1 MDENVSINLN
11 EEESTTLNEIK
22 AGIKQDIVNE
32 ISQMG
37 YKIIEDNYNGETKI
51 ADIVDK
57 AQQLRAAFNDICNK
71 TRNTYRDDVATSK
84 INVLEMDLKY
94 DLESLET
101 AIDEIVETDR
111 EARLKAIE
119 QLQKTDEY
127 KANRKDCLEMLAL
140 LKDIDVPYDIFMN
153 TIKDVVEAKDERTLR
168 IVKLLVGKSPTN
180 IYIVDQALKD
190 ITIYKN
196 NEHLKNFS
204 VEAKKYLKTG
214 DVSLSLFSYMRGVGK
229 DV

>member
-11 EEESTTLNEIK
+11 QEEVTTLEGIK

-37 YKIIEDNYNGETKI
+37 YKIIEDNYNGEAKV

-57 AQQLRAAFNDICNK
+57 AQQLRAAFNDICSK
-71 TRNTYRDDVATSK
+71 TRNRYKDDIATSK

-94 DLESLET
+94 DLESLEM

-111 EARLKAIE
+111 VARLKAIE
-119 QLQKTDEY
+119 ELQKTDEY
-127 KANRKDCLEMLAL
+127 KVNRKDCLEMLAL

-153 TIKDVVEAKDERTLR
+153 TIKDVVEAKDESTLR
-168 IVKLLVGKSPTN
+168 VIQLLVGKSATN
-180 IYIVDQALKD
+180 TYIVDQALKD
-190 ITIYKN
+190 ISAYKN

-214 DVSLSLFSYMRGVGK
+214 EVGLSLFSYMKGAGK
-229 DV
+229 

>member
-11 EEESTTLNEIK
+11 QEEVTTLEDIK
-22 AGIKQDIVNE
+22 TSIAKDVMDE

-37 YKIIEDNYNGETKI
+37 YKIIENNYDGAGKV

-57 AQQLRAAFNDICNK
+57 AQQLRAAFNDECSRI
-71 TRNTYRDDVATSK
+71 RNRYRDDIIASK

-94 DLESLET
+94 DLESLEHDV
-101 AIDEIVETDR
+101 DEIVETDR
-111 EARLKAIE
+111 VARLKAIE
-119 QLQKTDEY
+119 ELQKTDEY

-140 LKDIDVPYDIFMN
+140 LKDIEVPYDIFMS
-153 TIKDVVEAKDERTLR
+153 TIKDVVEAKDESTLR
-168 IVKLLVGKSPTN
+168 IIQLLVGKSATN
-180 IYIVDQALKD
+180 TYIVDQALKD
-190 ITIYKN
+190 ISAYKN

-214 DVSLSLFSYMRGVGK
+214 DVGLSLFSYMKGAGK
-229 DV
+229 

>member
-1 MDENVSINLN
+1 MDENVTINLN
-11 EEESTTLNEIK
+11 KEESTTLEDIK
-22 AGIKQDIVNE
+22 TSIAKDIMDE

-37 YKIIEDNYNGETKI
+37 YKIIENDYDGSGKI
-51 ADIVDK
+51 ADIVNK
-57 AQQLRAAFNDICNK
+57 AQQLRAAFNDICSK

-111 EARLKAIE
+111 VARLKAIE
-119 QLQKTDEY
+119 ELQKTDEY

-140 LKDIDVPYDIFMN
+140 LKDIDVPYDIFMS
-153 TIKDVVEAKDERTLR
+153 TIKDVVEAKDEATLR
-168 IVKLLVGKSPTN
+168 IIKLLVGKSHTN
-180 IYIVDQALKD
+180 TYIVDQALKD
-190 ITIYKN
+190 ISAYKN

-214 DVSLSLFSYMRGVGK
+214 DVGLSLFSYMKEAGK
-229 DV
+229 

>member
-1 MDENVSINLN
+1 MDENVSINLSQD
-11 EEESTTLNEIK
+11 ESVTLEDIK
-22 AGIKQDIVNE
+22 TSITKDVMDE

-37 YKIIEDNYNGETKI
+37 YKVIENNYDGAGKI
-51 ADIVDK
+51 ADIVNK
-57 AQQLRAAFNDICNK
+57 AQKLRATFNDESNRIKN
-71 TRNTYRDDVATSK
+71 RYRDDIATSK
-84 INVLEMDLKY
+84 INVLEMDFKY

-111 EARLKAIE
+111 VARLKAIE
-119 QLQKTDEY
+119 ELQKTDEY

-168 IVKLLVGKSPTN
+168 IIQLLVGKSATN
-180 IYIVDQALKD
+180 TYIVDQALKD
-190 ITIYKN
+190 ISIYKDN
-196 NEHLKNFS
+196 AHLKNFS

-214 DVSLSLFSYMRGVGK
+214 DVGLSLFSYMKEAGK
-229 DV
+229 

>member
-1 MDENVSINLN
+1 MDENISINLN
-11 EEESTTLNEIK
+11 EEEVTTLEDIK
-22 AGIKQDIVNE
+22 SAITQDVMDE

-37 YKIIEDNYNGETKI
+37 YKVIEDNYDGPGKI

-57 AQQLRAAFNDICNK
+57 VQQLRAAFNDECNRI
-71 TRNTYRDDVATSK
+71 RNRYRDDIATSK

-101 AIDEIVETDR
+101 SIDEIVETDR
-111 EARLKAIE
+111 VARLKAIE
-119 QLQKTDEY
+119 ELQKSDEY

-153 TIKDVVEAKDERTLR
+153 TIKDVVEAKDESTLR
-168 IVKLLVGKSPTN
+168 IIQLLVGKSATN
-180 IYIVDQALKD
+180 TYIVDQALKD
-190 ITIYKN
+190 ISAYKN

-204 VEAKKYLKTG
+204 VEAKKYLKTN
-214 DVSLSLFSYMRGVGK
+214 DVSLTLFSYMKEAGK
-229 DV
+229 